1 MVKKLYL
8 IGIGPGDPKY
18 LTLEAKDLIDKLNL
32 FLIPQKKGK
41 KEKLTEKRIETLKF
55 IKGNKPFQCVYLPF
69 PERER
74 GLNYKEKVKEW
85 RQKKGIILRETLL
98 SLNEDEAGFL
108 IWGDP
113 TLYDGHIDIV
123 RAVAREIGI
132 SFEVIPGIS
141 SFQVLGAKLKISLTD
156 LSTPLTFHTP
166 RTLRKIKNI
175 EHPVIVFL
183 DNYETFN
190 LFKDQDLE
198 IFWGIYVG
206 QEQERFVFGELSER
220 AEEIKTLRKKL
231 KEKWGYLMEIYLLKP
246 LKNNE

>member
-1 MVKKLYL
+1 MIKKLYL

-18 LTLEAKDLIDKLNL
+18 LTLEAKDLLDRLNL
-32 FLIPQKKGK
+32 FLIPEKKGK
-41 KEKLTEKRIETLKF
+41 KEELTKKRTEIIKF
-55 IKGNKPFQCVYLPF
+55 VKGDKPFQCVYLSF

-74 GLNYKEKVKEW
+74 GINYKEKVIEW
-85 RQKKGIILRETLL
+85 RKKKGEILKETLL
-98 SLNEDEAGFL
+98 KLEEDEAGFL

-123 RAVAREIGI
+123 KDVAREIGI

-141 SFQVLGAKLKISLTD
+141 SFQVLGAKLQVSLTD

-190 LFKDQDLE
+190 LYKNQDLE
-198 IFWGIYVG
+198 IFWGAYVG
-206 QEQERFVFGELSER
+206 QEEEIFVFGELSEKTDK
-220 AEEIKTLRKKL
+220 IKTLRKNL
-231 KEKWGYLMEIYLLKP
+231 KEKKGYLMEIYLLKP
-246 LKNNE
+246 LKKNE